1 VRSEKVPNTQV
12 HKEQIMIVH
21 ILPPADG
28 FPAVSYNTDKVD
40 ANKGEL
46 MKVANFGAL
55 QGLMNIRPEDYKNH
69 LAMVSATNKHVK
81 RPQFHVVISAKGRT
95 YDKHELTA
103 IGEEWLAQMGYEK
116 QPYLIIFHKDTANNH
131 VHLVT
136 ARIDRTGKKISD
148 RFEKIRAVETLNR
161 VLGIDAKHNAKS
173 DIENALAFRFA
184 TEAQFRMILE
194 SKGYVLRERDGLYE
208 VIKFGKLQETI
219 DRNLVTERLS
229 KDADQQRKVQLK
241 AWFHKY
247 AAAHDTTLEKGRKGY
262 QSEFSAIMKVKFGV
276 ELVFHASGDKQPY
289 GYSVIDHS
297 GKNIFKGGE
306 IMPLKE
312 LLVMHVTE
320 SPQKEKPR
328 VRYENNT
335 NQLNYYAALLKAAMY
350 NYPDLTQ
357 GLQHQGLVIIKNEDG
372 FTLHDPAAG
381 VFINTNELLNEKQKQ
396 VLANHFS
403 TEQPQRQHPAFPGI
417 NLASDVDDDAVLGM
431 KRRRKKKA
439 RTNLR

>member
-1 VRSEKVPNTQV
+1 
-12 HKEQIMIVH
+12 MIVH

-40 ANKGEL
+40 NNKGEL
-46 MKVANFGAL
+46 MMVTNFGAL
-55 QGLMNIRPEDYKNH
+55 QGLMKVRPEDYKNH
-69 LAMVSATNKHVK
+69 LAMISATNKHVK
-81 RPQFHVVISAKGRT
+81 RPQFHVVISAEGRT
-95 YDKHELTA
+95 YDKYELTA

-136 ARIDRTGKKISD
+136 ARIDRSGKKISD
-148 RFEKIRAVETLNR
+148 RFEKIRAVAALNR
-161 VLGIDAKHNAKS
+161 VLGIDARYNAKS

-194 SKGYVLRERDGLYE
+194 SKGYVLQERDGKYG
-208 VIKFGKLQETI
+208 VIKYGHLQETV
-219 DRNLVTERLS
+219 DRNLIVASLS

-247 AAAHDTTLEKGRKGY
+247 AAAHDTTLVKVRKGY
-262 QSEFSAIMKVKFGV
+262 QSEFASVMKTKFGI
-276 ELVFHASGDKQPY
+276 ELVFHASGDKPPY

-297 GKNIFKGGE
+297 GKNVFKGGE
-306 IMPLKE
+306 LLPLKE
-312 LLVMHVTE
+312 LLNINAVETPE
-320 SPQKEKPR
+320 KEKPN
-328 VRYENNT
+328 VLYQNN
-335 NQLNYYAALLKAAMY
+335 NEQMQYYGALLKAAMY

-357 GLQHQGLVIIKNEDG
+357 GLQHQGLVIIKNENA

-381 VFINTNELLNEKQKQ
+381 VFIATAEILNEKQQ
-396 VLANHFS
+396 ASLSYHFRD
-403 TEQPQRQHPAFPGI
+403 EQQHRQHHPMPGI
-417 NLASDVDDDAVLGM
+417 SLASDVDDDAVLGM
-431 KRRRKKKA
+431 KRRKKKKA

>member
-1 VRSEKVPNTQV
+1 
-12 HKEQIMIVH
+12 MIVH

-40 ANKGEL
+40 TNKGEL

-55 QGLMNIRPEDYKNH
+55 QGLMNVRPEDYKNH

-81 RPQFHVVISAKGRT
+81 RPQFHVVISAEGRT
-95 YDKHELTA
+95 YDKYQLTA
-103 IGEEWLAQMGYEK
+103 IAEEWLAQMGYEK

-131 VHLVT
+131 IHLVT
-136 ARIDRTGKKISD
+136 ARIDHTGKKISD

-161 VLGIDAKHNAKS
+161 VLGIDARHSAKS

-194 SKGYVLRERDGLYE
+194 SKGYILRERDRLYE

-219 DRNLVTERLS
+219 GSILIIDRLT
-229 KDADQQRKVQLK
+229 KDADQQRKIQLK

-247 AAAHDTTLEKGRKGY
+247 AAVHNTALEKGRKGY
-262 QSEFSAIMKVKFGV
+262 QSEFAAIMKVKFGV
-276 ELVFHASGDKQPY
+276 ELIFHASGDKLPY

-297 GKNIFKGGE
+297 GKNVFKGGE

-312 LLVMHVTE
+312 LLAIRVSE
-320 SPQKEKPR
+320 SAAKENPR
-328 VRYENNT
+328 VRYENNG
-335 NQLNYYAALLKAAMY
+335 NQLNYYASLLKAAMY

-357 GLQHQGLVIIKNEDG
+357 GLQHQGLVIIKDENG
-372 FTLHDPAAG
+372 FTLHDPAG
-381 VFINTNELLNEKQKQ
+381 GIFINTSELLNENQQ
-396 VLANHFS
+396 QAMANHFGS
-403 TEQPQRQHPAFPGI
+403 EHLQRNHPAIPGI

>member
-1 VRSEKVPNTQV
+1 VRSEKVLNTQV

-55 QGLMNIRPEDYKNH
+55 QGLMNVRPEDYKNH
-69 LAMVSATNKHVK
+69 LAMVSATNKHIK
-81 RPQFHVVISAKGRT
+81 RPQFHVVISAEGRT
-95 YDKHELTA
+95 YDKHALTA
-103 IGEEWLAQMGYEK
+103 IGEEWLAHMGYEK

-136 ARIDRTGKKISD
+136 TRIDRTGKKISD
-148 RFEKIRAVETLNR
+148 RFEKIRAVEALNR
-161 VLGIDAKHNAKS
+161 VLGIDAKHNSKS
-173 DIENALAFRFA
+173 DIKNALAFRFA

-247 AAAHDTTLEKGRKGY
+247 AVAHDTSLEKWRKGY
-262 QSEFSAIMKVKFGV
+262 QSEFAAIMKAKVGV
-276 ELVFHASGDKQPY
+276 ELIFHASGDKPPY

-297 GKNIFKGGE
+297 GKNVFKGGE

-312 LLVMHVTE
+312 LLAMHVSE
-320 SPQKEKPR
+320 RPAKEKPR

-381 VFINTNELLNEKQKQ
+381 VFINTNELLNEKQQ
-396 VLANHFS
+396 QALSNHFS
-403 TEQPQRQHPAFPGI
+403 GEQPQRQHSAIPGI
-417 NLASDVDDDAVLGM
+417 NLVSDVDDDAVLGM

>member
-1 VRSEKVPNTQV
+1 
-12 HKEQIMIVH
+12 MIVH

-28 FPAVSYNTDKVD
+28 FPAVSYNTDKVEE
-40 ANKGEL
+40 NKGEL
-46 MKVANFGAL
+46 MRVANFGAM
-55 QGLMNIRPEDYKNH
+55 QGLSTIRPEDYKNH
-69 LAMVSATNKHVK
+69 LAMISATNNHVK
-81 RPQFHVVISAKGRT
+81 RPQFHVVISAEGRT

-131 VHLVT
+131 IHLVT

-173 DIENALAFRFA
+173 DMENALAFRYA

-194 SKGYVLRERDGLYE
+194 TKGYVFRERDGFYE

-219 DRNLVTERLS
+219 ERSLITDRLN
-229 KDADQQRKVQLK
+229 KDRDQQRINQLK

-247 AAAHDTTLEKGRKGY
+247 AAAHETTLKKGRKGY
-262 QSEFSAIMKVKFGV
+262 QSEFAAMMKVKFGV
-276 ELVFHASGDKQPY
+276 ELVFHASGVKPPY
-289 GYSVIDHS
+289 GYSVIDHF
-297 GKNIFKGGE
+297 GKNVFKGGE
-306 IMPLKE
+306 IMPLTE
-312 LLVMHVTE
+312 LLARNISE
-320 SPQKEKPR
+320 SPAKEKPG
-328 VRYENNT
+328 VRFENNT
-335 NQLNYYAALLKAAMY
+335 SQLNYYAALLKAAVY

-357 GLQHQGLVIIKNEDG
+357 GLQHQGLVIIKNEND
-372 FTLHDPAAG
+372 FTLHDPEAG
-381 VFINTNELLNEKQKQ
+381 VFINTAELLNEKQQ
-396 VLANHFS
+396 ASLNYHFRD
-403 TEQPQRQHPAFPGI
+403 EQPLRQRPTMPGI
-417 NLASDVDDDAVLGM
+417 SLASDVDDDAVLGM

>member
-1 VRSEKVPNTQV
+1 
-12 HKEQIMIVH
+12 MIVH

-40 ANKGEL
+40 NQKGEL

-55 QGLMNIRPEDYKNH
+55 KGLANVRPEDYKNH

-81 RPQFHVVISAKGRT
+81 RPQFHVVISAEGRT

-131 VHLVT
+131 IHLVT

-161 VLGIDAKHNAKS
+161 VLGIDASHNAKS

-184 TEAQFRMILE
+184 SEAQFRMILE
-194 SKGYVLRERDGLYE
+194 SKGYVLREREGIYE
-208 VIKFGKLQETI
+208 VIKFGKLQESI
-219 DRNLVTERLS
+219 HRSLIIERLS
-229 KDADQQRKVQLK
+229 KDADQQRKKQLK
-241 AWFHKY
+241 AWFHRY
-247 AAAHDTTLEKGRKGY
+247 AASHDTALEKGRKGY
-262 QSEFSAIMKVKFGV
+262 QSEFAAVMKVKFGV
-276 ELVFHASGDKQPY
+276 ELVFHASGDKPLY

-297 GKNIFKGGE
+297 GKNVFKGGE
-306 IMPLKE
+306 IMPLNE
-312 LLVMHVTE
+312 LLNINAVETPE
-320 SPQKEKPR
+320 KEKPKI
-328 VRYENNT
+328 RYEKNNE
-335 NQLNYYAALLKAAMY
+335 QMHYYGALLKAVLY

-357 GLQHQGLVIIKNEDG
+357 GLQHQGLVIVKNENG

-381 VFINTNELLNEKQKQ
+381 VFINTAELLNEKQQ
-396 VLANHFS
+396 DSLSYHFRD
-403 TEQPQRQHPAFPGI
+403 EQPQRRHPSLPGI

>member
-1 VRSEKVPNTQV
+1 
-12 HKEQIMIVH
+12 MIVH

-28 FPAVSYNTDKVD
+28 FPAVSYNTDKID

-55 QGLMNIRPEDYKNH
+55 QGLMKVRPEDYKNH

-81 RPQFHVVISAKGRT
+81 RPQFHVVISAEERT
-95 YDKHELTA
+95 YDKHQLTA

-161 VLGIDAKHNAKS
+161 ILGIDPKHNAKS

-194 SKGYVLRERDGLYE
+194 SKGYVLRERNGLYE
-208 VIKFGKLQETI
+208 VIKFGKLQGTL
-219 DRNLVTERLS
+219 DRNLITERLS
-229 KDADQQRKVQLK
+229 KDAEQQRKGQLN

-247 AAAHDTTLEKGRKGY
+247 AAAHDTSLEIERKGY
-262 QSEFSAIMKVKFGV
+262 QSEFAAVIKVKFGV
-276 ELVFHASGDKQPY
+276 ELVFHASGGKPPY

-297 GKNIFKGGE
+297 GKNVFKGGE
-306 IMPLKE
+306 IMPLNE
-312 LLVMHVTE
+312 LLAKHVSE
-320 SPQKEKPR
+320 SPAREKPR
-328 VRYENNT
+328 VRYEHNT
-335 NQLNYYAALLKAAMY
+335 NQLNNYAALLKAAMY

-357 GLQHQGLVIIKNEDG
+357 GLQHQGLVIIKNENG
-372 FTLHDPAAG
+372 FTLHDPVAG
-381 VFINTNELLNEKQKQ
+381 VFINTDELLNVKQQ
-396 VLANHFS
+396 QALFSHFS
-403 TEQPQRQHPAFPGI
+403 SEQLNLQHSAIPGFS
-417 NLASDVDDDAVLGM
+417 LVSDVDDDAVLGM

>member
-1 VRSEKVPNTQV
+1 
-12 HKEQIMIVH
+12 MIVH

-40 ANKGEL
+40 TNKGEL

-55 QGLMNIRPEDYKNH
+55 QGLMNVRPEDYKKH

-81 RPQFHVVISAKGRT
+81 RPQFHVVISAEGRT
-95 YDKHELTA
+95 DDKHELTA
-103 IGEEWLAQMGYEK
+103 VGEEWLAQMGYEK
-116 QPYLIIFHKDTANNH
+116 QPYLIVFHKDTDNNH
-131 VHLVT
+131 IHLVT
-136 ARIDRTGKKISD
+136 ARIDHGGKKISD

-161 VLGIDAKHNAKS
+161 VLGIDARHSAKS

-194 SKGYVLRERDGLYE
+194 SKGYILRERERLYE

-219 DRNLVTERLS
+219 GPNLIIDRLT
-229 KDADQQRKVQLK
+229 KDADQQRKIQLK

-247 AAAHDTTLEKGRKGY
+247 AAVHNTTLEKGRKRY
-262 QSEFSAIMKVKFGV
+262 QSEFAKVMKVKFGI
-276 ELVFHASGDKQPY
+276 ELIFHSSGDKPPY

-297 GKNIFKGGE
+297 GKNVFKGGE

-312 LLVMHVTE
+312 LLTIRVSE
-320 SPQKEKPR
+320 SAAKENPR
-328 VRYENNT
+328 VRYENNR
-335 NQLNYYAALLKAAMY
+335 NQLNYYASLLKAAMY

-357 GLQHQGLVIIKNEDG
+357 GLQHQGLVIIKNENG
-372 FTLHDPAAG
+372 FTLHDPADG
-381 VFINTNELLNEKQKQ
+381 VFINTSELLNENQQ
-396 VLANHFS
+396 QALANHFGS
-403 TEQPQRQHPAFPGI
+403 EQPQRQHPAIPGI

>member
-1 VRSEKVPNTQV
+1 
-12 HKEQIMIVH
+12 MIVH

-40 ANKGEL
+40 TNKGEL

-55 QGLMNIRPEDYKNH
+55 QGLMNVRPEDYKNH

-81 RPQFHVVISAKGRT
+81 RPQFHVVISAEGRT
-95 YDKHELTA
+95 FDKHELTA

-116 QPYLIIFHKDTANNH
+116 QPYLIIFHKDTPNNH
-131 VHLVT
+131 IHLVT
-136 ARIDRTGKKISD
+136 TRIDRTGKKISD
-148 RFEKIRAVETLNR
+148 RFEKICAVETLNR
-161 VLGIDAKHNAKS
+161 VLGIDAKHNAKA

-194 SKGYVLRERDGLYE
+194 SRGYVLREWDGLYE

-219 DRNLVTERLS
+219 DRSLIIARLN
-229 KDADQQRKVQLK
+229 KDADQQRKIQLK

-247 AAAHDTTLEKGRKGY
+247 AASHDTTLEKGRKGY
-262 QSEFSAIMKVKFGV
+262 QSEFAAMMKVKFGV
-276 ELVFHASGDKQPY
+276 ELIFHASGDKPSY

-297 GKNIFKGGE
+297 GKNVFKGGE

-312 LLVMHVTE
+312 LLTVQVSE
-320 SPQKEKPR
+320 SPQKEKTK
-328 VRYENNT
+328 VRYEDNGK
-335 NQLNYYAALLKAAMY
+335 QMHYYTALLKAAMY

-357 GLQHQGLVIIKNEDG
+357 GLQHQGLVIIKNENG
-372 FTLHDPAAG
+372 FTLHDPVAG
-381 VFINTNELLNEKQKQ
+381 VFIHTDELLNEKQQ
-396 VLANHFS
+396 QTLANHFS
-403 TEQPQRQHPAFPGI
+403 DEQPQRQHPAIPGI

>member
-1 VRSEKVPNTQV
+1 
-12 HKEQIMIVH
+12 MIVH

-40 ANKGEL
+40 NGKGEL
-46 MKVANFGAL
+46 MMVANFGAL
-55 QGLMNIRPEDYKNH
+55 QGLMNLRPEDYKNH

-81 RPQFHVVISAKGRT
+81 RPQFHVVISAEGRT

-131 VHLVT
+131 IHLVT

-148 RFEKIRAVETLNR
+148 RFEKIRAVETLNQ
-161 VLGIDAKHNAKS
+161 VLGIDARHNAKS
-173 DIENALAFRFA
+173 DTENALGFRFA

-194 SKGYVLRERDGLYE
+194 SKGYVLRERNGHYE

-219 DRNLVTERLS
+219 DRSLIVERLS
-229 KDADQQRKVQLK
+229 KDADQQRKIQLK

-262 QSEFSAIMKVKFGV
+262 QSEFAAVMKVKFGV
-276 ELVFHASGDKQPY
+276 ELVFHASGDKPPY

-297 GKNIFKGGE
+297 GKNVFKGGE

-312 LLVMHVTE
+312 LLGMLVSE
-320 SPQKEKPR
+320 SPAKEKPR

-335 NQLNYYAALLKAAMY
+335 KQLNYYAALLKAAMY

-357 GLQHQGLVIIKNEDG
+357 GLQHQGFVMIKNEND
-372 FTLHDPAAG
+372 FTLHDPVAG
-381 VFINTNELLNEKQKQ
+381 VFINTAELLNENQQ
-396 VLANHFS
+396 RSLDYHFRN
-403 TEQPQRQHPAFPGI
+403 EQPRRQHPAIPGI
-417 NLASDVDDDAVLGM
+417 RLASDVDDDAVLGM